1 MNLDAKQIE
10 LCTGARTDR
19 AAAFVQHFNA
29 AMQAFRINTPARQ
42 AAFLAQVGH
51 ESGGLRWLTELWG
64 PTPAQSRYEGRKD
77 LGNVQI
83 GDGFK
88 FRGRG
93 LMQTTGRFNYA
104 ATGTALM
111 LDLLNNPGQLAL
123 PANAAMSAGYF
134 WESNGLN
141 EIADT
146 GSIVRVTRRVN
157 GGLNGIQERTALYDA
172 ALAVLA

>member
-1 MNLDAKQIE
+1 MTPDQLAK
-10 LCTGARTDR
+10 CTGARLDR
-19 AAAFVQHFNA
+19 AVAFQPHILDAMAAFQ
-29 AMQAFRINTPARQ
+29 INTSTRQ

-64 PTPAQSRYEGRKD
+64 PTPAQTRYEGRKD
-77 LGNVQI
+77 LGNVQT

-93 LMQTTGRFNYA
+93 LIQTTGRANYT
-104 ATGTALM
+104 ATGKA
-111 LDLLNNPGQLAL
+111 LDLDLISNPGQLAL
-123 PANAAMSAGYF
+123 PANAAMSAAYF

-146 GSIVRVTRRVN
+146 GSVERVTRRVN
-157 GGLNGIQERTALYDA
+157 GGVNGLAERAALYAA
-172 ALAVLA
+172 ALQVLA